1 MILFYHAGVVLSR
14 DFRKIFTKN
23 HFQCEKA
30 RAALCGPR
38 FFLCSAGF
46 DEPVQQ
52 SVIQLLQ
59 DATPSF
65 DFGEP

>member
-1 MILFYHAGVVLSR
+1 MFSSSL
-14 DFRKIFTKN
+14 
-23 HFQCEKA
+23 
-30 RAALCGPR
+30 
-38 FFLCSAGF
+38 

-59 DATPSF
+59 DTAPSF

>member
-1 MILFYHAGVVLSR
+1 MFSSSL
-14 DFRKIFTKN
+14 
-23 HFQCEKA
+23 
-30 RAALCGPR
+30 
-38 FFLCSAGF
+38 

-59 DATPSF
+59 DAAPGL

>member
-1 MILFYHAGVVLSR
+1 MFS
-14 DFRKIFTKN
+14 T
-23 HFQCEKA
+23 
-30 RAALCGPR
+30 
-38 FFLCSAGF
+38 GF

-59 DATPSF
+59 DTTPSF

>member
-1 MILFYHAGVVLSR
+1 MLSSS
-14 DFRKIFTKN
+14 
-23 HFQCEKA
+23 
-30 RAALCGPR
+30 L
-38 FFLCSAGF
+38 

-59 DATPSF
+59 DTTPGL